1 MIDVHQN
8 AALSESFE
16 GDRSRVI
23 GNRCNKTII
32 PLTLVAGWMENAECG
47 VRSAE
52 CGVWKMRSMENAEC
66 GKCGVW
72 KMRSMENAECG
83 KCGV

>member
-23 GNRCNKTII
+23 GNRCNNSSRGNKENHYHDCGLDMFLITIKFCQ
-32 PLTLVAGWMENAECG
+32 LLALNF
-47 VRSAE
+47 S
-52 CGVWKMRSMENAEC
+52 N
-66 GKCGVW
+66 
-72 KMRSMENAECG
+72 NY
-83 KCGV
+83 

>member
-23 GNRCNKTII
+23 GNRCKDT
-32 PLTLVAGWMENAECG
+32 TLENETFF
-47 VRSAE
+47 SL
-52 CGVWKMRSMENAEC
+52 WNLYKD
-66 GKCGVW
+66 
-72 KMRSMENAECG
+72 
-83 KCGV
+83 